1 MTNGTVQN
9 PDVLSRRSN
18 AENLA
23 SIKESVVEIGANEK
37 ERIQGSLARGKERLQ
52 KYEQRFED
60 YVAEHPV
67 KSVLIAAGTG
77 IAIGW
82 LISRRR

>member
-1 MTNGTVQN
+1 MTNATAPN
-9 PDVLSRRSN
+9 PEMLGVNRRSSV
-18 AENLA
+18 ENVA
-23 SIKESVVEIGANEK
+23 NVPTTQVEGLLVK
-37 ERIQGSLARGKERLQ
+37 GKERLQ

-77 IAIGW
+77 LLVGW
-82 LISRRR
+82 LVTRKR